1 MYAES
6 LPQPPLKM
14 TDQTTQHE
22 GGTSLSPSLS
32 VVPTDPDALPEPGAK
47 WELKKLSQKHK
58 DICSLIA
65 QGIGRGQIATL
76 CGITP
81 EYVTM
86 LTKQPLCVAYIKDM
100 SEFAGVQ
107 LEAMFGKTVEVIGQ
121 TLATGAPKEQMAAAR
136 LQLEV
141 TKRIGRPDVSA
152 NNGAMGADERLLAL
166 SERLVGLLGSAKQQ
180 SDQIIEDVEFVE
192 IPRDAAVD
200 PNGSSDDE

>member
-6 LPQPPLKM
+6 LPQNQMKL

-22 GGTSLSPSLS
+22 GGASLSL
-32 VVPTDPDALPEPGAK
+32 VPVDEDALPEPGAK

-65 QGIGRGQIATL
+65 QGIGRQQIATL

-86 LTKQPLCVAYIKDM
+86 LMRQPLCMAHIKEM
-100 SEFAGVQ
+100 SEFAGIQ
-107 LEAMFGKTVEVIGQ
+107 LEAMFGKTVEVIAK
-121 TLATGAPKEQMAAAR
+121 TLDSGAPKEQIAAAR

-152 NNGAMGADERLLAL
+152 NNSAMGADERLLSLA
-166 SERLVGLLGSAKQQ
+166 ERLTGLLVSAKQESGQ
-180 SDQIIEDVEFVE
+180 VIEDVEFFEVPQE
-192 IPRDAAVD
+192 GD
-200 PNGSSDDE
+200 GQSGE